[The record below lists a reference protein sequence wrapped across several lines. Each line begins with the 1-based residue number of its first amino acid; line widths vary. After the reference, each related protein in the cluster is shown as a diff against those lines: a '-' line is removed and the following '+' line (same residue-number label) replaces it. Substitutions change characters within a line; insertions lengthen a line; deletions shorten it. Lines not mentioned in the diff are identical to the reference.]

1 MYHAVVNLTDDPN
14 MMSTS
19 PKRFEEQM
27 AYLRRRNLRGVSMR
41 ELCRGVSMGSA
52 KRLIG
57 LTFDDGYKD
66 FLHTALPVLERLGFS
81 ATVFVVVGML
91 GKENDW
97 EHAHDPRPQL
107 KLLGSEEVREV
118 SERGT
123 EVGSH
128 GMSHTNLLGLGPELL
143 NQEVNDSRL
152 MLSEVLGEEVEG
164 FCYPYGDLDGAALQ
178 AVRGAGYSYAC
189 GWKTRV
195 EQSAYDLPRIPISE
209 RDHFIRFA
217 AKLKIYS
224 RYSRITRGFR

>member
-1 MYHAVVNLTDDPN
+1 
-14 MMSTS
+14 
-19 PKRFEEQM
+19 
-27 AYLRRRNLRGVSMR
+27 
-41 ELCRGVSMGSA
+41 
-52 KRLIG
+52 
-57 LTFDDGYKD
+57 
-66 FLHTALPVLERLGFS
+66 
-81 ATVFVVVGML
+81 
-91 GKENDW
+91 
-97 EHAHDPRPQL
+97 
-107 KLLGSEEVREV
+107 
-118 SERGT
+118 
-123 EVGSH
+123 
-128 GMSHTNLLGLGPELL
+128 
-143 NQEVNDSRL
+143 